1 MLDVAPRPPAPSAP
15 GAPRTAVVGPTPP
28 SDDGS
33 PGFPLAMVAATVG
46 LLALAL
52 AWQLLTIRHGGRSSL
67 SDLPRVFLHRGLAP
81 HHLPYV
87 ERVLE
92 YPVGAGIL
100 LYLAALIAP
109 NATGVLVVTA
119 VGASVAAVV
128 VTVLLQRRN
137 GARAWR
143 WALASPLLLFAF
155 QNWDTF
161 AIAALVGGLVA
172 YERRRPATAGV
183 LLGVGTAIKLFPAV
197 VVPVLLAA
205 ALVRGDRRGAR
216 RLLVGFVVTVL
227 AVNLPVAL
235 VAGRGWWWTIQFQGA
250 RPATWGTVWMY
261 AYRTLGLPTHGP
273 AAAHLADVVSMVALA
288 LGMAALVA
296 VTVRRRLDPVAAS
309 GAAVAV
315 FLLTNKVYSPT
326 YDLWMVAFF
335 VLLPISRRVWITFCA
350 LDLAVYLTVF
360 GYFHGFTSHA
370 TVSVVLPWVVLAR
383 AGVLVAVIAA
393 VVGRRESTPARVP
406 VTRRLRHGMLRTR
419 DRYAPLV
426 TRLRRCLSVSV
437 ITTGLSLVSLVT
449 LTTAGVAPMTANI
462 VTTALA
468 TIPSYQLNRRWTWGR
483 EGSSDLWREVVPFWA
498 MSFAGLALSTVTVG
512 IADRWAVQAH
522 VVGALHTVAVLVG
535 HLGGFGLLWVVQFVV
550 LDRVVF
556 ARTPGAGSGGRVSG
570 APGRA
575 PAG

>member
-1 MLDVAPRPPAPSAP
+1 
-15 GAPRTAVVGPTPP
+15 
-28 SDDGS
+28 
-33 PGFPLAMVAATVG
+33 MVAATLG
-46 LLALAL
+46 LMALAL

-100 LYLAALIAP
+100 LYLAALVAP
-109 NATGVLVVTA
+109 SAHGVLVVTA
-119 VGASVAAVV
+119 FGASVAAVV

-137 GARAWR
+137 GPRAWR

-172 YERRRPATAGV
+172 YERRRPATAGL

-197 VVPVLLAA
+197 VVPVLVAA
-205 ALVRGDRRGAR
+205 ALVRGDRAGAR
-216 RLLVGFVVTVL
+216 RLGVGFVATVL
-227 AVNLPVAL
+227 AVNVPVAL
-235 VAGRGWWWTIQFQGA
+235 LAGHGVWWTMQFQGA
-250 RPATWGTVWMY
+250 RAATWGTVWMY

-273 AAAHLADVVSMVALA
+273 AAAHLADVVSALA
-288 LGMAALVA
+288 LVAGMAALVT
-296 VTVRRRLDPVAAS
+296 VTVRRRLDPVAAA

-315 FLLTNKVYSPT
+315 FLLANKVYSPT
-326 YDLWMVAFF
+326 YDLWIVAFF
-335 VLLPISRRVWITFCA
+335 VLLPIRRRVWITFCV
-350 LDLAVYLTVF
+350 LDLAVYLAVF
-360 GYFHGFTSHA
+360 GYFHGVVSHT
-370 TVSVVLPWVVLAR
+370 TVVGVLPWLVLAR
-383 AGVLVAVIAA
+383 AGVLVALIAT
-393 VVGRRESTPARVP
+393 VVRSGDRERARAPAHRRVRAAAI
-406 VTRRLRHGMLRTR
+406 RTR
-419 DRYAPLV
+419 DRYAPLM

-449 LTTAGVAPMTANI
+449 LTTAGVAATTANI

-468 TIPSYQLNRRWTWGR
+468 TIPSYQLNRRWTWGKQ
-483 EGSSDLWREVVPFWA
+483 GSSDLWREVVPFWA

-512 IADRWAVQAH
+512 IADRWAAQAH
-522 VVGALHTVAVLVG
+522 VTGALHTVAVLVG
-535 HLGGFGLLWVVQFVV
+535 HLGGFGLLWVVQFAV

-556 ARTPGAGSGGRVSG
+556 ARAPRTAEPSPGI
-570 APGRA
+570 
-575 PAG
+575 

>member
-1 MLDVAPRPPAPSAP
+1 VLDVATRPPEPP
-15 GAPRTAVVGPTPP
+15 VPVAPRTVEPAPAPTSTPP
-28 SDDGS
+28 EARR
-33 PGFPLAMVAATVG
+33 PRFPFAMVAATIG

-52 AWQLLTIRHGGRSSL
+52 AWQLVTIRHGGRSSL

-81 HHLPYV
+81 HHLPYL

-100 LYLAALIAP
+100 LYLAALVAP
-109 NATGVLVVTA
+109 SATGVLVVTA
-119 VGASVAAVV
+119 LGASVAAVV

-197 VVPVLLAA
+197 VVPVLVAA

-216 RLLVGFVVTVL
+216 RLVVGFVATVL
-227 AVNLPVAL
+227 AVNLPVAV
-235 VAGRGWWWTIQFQGA
+235 VAGHGWWWTMQFQGA
-250 RPATWGTVWMY
+250 RAATWGTVWMY

-273 AAAHLADVVSMVALA
+273 AAAHMADVVSMVALA
-288 LGMAALVA
+288 LGLAALVA

-326 YDLWMVAFF
+326 YDLWLVAFF
-335 VLLPISRRVWITFCA
+335 VLLPITRRVWITFCA
-350 LDLAVYLTVF
+350 LDLGVYLTVF
-360 GYFHGFTSHA
+360 GYFHGVTTRA
-370 TVSVVLPWVVLAR
+370 TVLGVLPWLVLAR
-383 AGVLVAVIAA
+383 AGVLVAVIAS
-393 VVGRRESTPARVP
+393 VVGSRDPASARVP
-406 VTRRLRHGMLRTR
+406 VARRLWHGTLRTR

-468 TIPSYQLNRRWTWGR
+468 TIPSYQLNRRWTWSK

-512 IADRWAVQAH
+512 IADRWAVRAH
-522 VVGALHTVAVLVG
+522 VVGALHTVAVLAG

-556 ARTPGAGSGGRVSG
+556 ARTPGAEPS
-570 APGRA
+570 PGIRTSR
-575 PAG
+575 